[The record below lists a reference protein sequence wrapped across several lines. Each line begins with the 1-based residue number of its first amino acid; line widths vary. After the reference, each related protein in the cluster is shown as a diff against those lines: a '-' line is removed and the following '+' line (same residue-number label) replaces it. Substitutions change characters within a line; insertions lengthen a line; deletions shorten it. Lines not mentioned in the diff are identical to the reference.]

1 MTQQSRNETDA
12 IAAFTQ
18 ALGADRVQLE
28 HSSRL
33 LYASDDGPGC
43 CEPMAVLFPTSHEQ
57 VCAVVAIANR
67 FHIPLIARGA
77 GSGNVGGALPV
88 PGSAVVSLE
97 CMRRVLDF
105 SPGDRV
111 VSVEAGVVTADIDHL
126 ARGAGLFYPPNP
138 GSSAYC
144 RIGGNVATNA
154 AGPRS
159 LKYGVTRDYVLGL
172 RVVTGDARSL
182 VLGCRTSKGVVGYD
196 LTRLIVGSEGTLAI
210 CTEVTLRLVPL
221 PAASATLRA
230 AYSDPIAACRDV
242 LKIMRAPVTPAAVE
256 FLDDRSIALMD
267 PPDRAVL
274 PKGTAALL
282 LIELDGDAGDI
293 DRSVSLLRP
302 ALVGP
307 ALIDFAVEHTREG
320 SARLWSARAALSRA
334 LKRSRRRK
342 LNEDVVVPVNRLPD
356 LLTEIS
362 TLGAHHALP
371 IVTFGHAGN
380 GNLHVNIMVDPA
392 SQAEAVRAHACL
404 RGLFLAVVA
413 LGGTL
418 SGEHGIGT
426 EKVSFV
432 SLEQSPQLID
442 LEWRIKSV
450 LDPNGILN
458 PGKAIPARHGTY
470 HAKGVVGAAHLT

>member
-1 MTQQSRNETDA
+1 MSQRSRNETDA
-12 IAAFTQ
+12 IAAFAQT
-18 ALGADRVQLE
+18 LGADRVQLD

-43 CEPMAVLFPTSHEQ
+43 CEPMAVLFPASHEQ

-67 FHIPLIARGA
+67 FHIPLVARGA
-77 GSGNVGGALPV
+77 GSGNVGGARPV

-97 CMRRVLDF
+97 CMRRILDF
-105 SPGDRV
+105 SPGDRL
-111 VSVEAGVVTADIDHL
+111 VSVEAGVVTADIDRL
-126 ARGAGLFYPPNP
+126 ALGAGLFYPPNP

-196 LTRLIVGSEGTLAI
+196 LARLIVGSEGTLAI
-210 CTEVTLRLVPL
+210 CTEVTLRLAPL
-221 PAASATLRA
+221 PAASATLRV
-230 AYSDPIAACRDV
+230 AYSDPLSACRDV
-242 LKIMRAPVTPAAVE
+242 VNVMRSPVTPAAVE
-256 FLDDRSIALMD
+256 FLDDRSIAFMD
-267 PPDRAVL
+267 PSDRASL
-274 PKGTAALL
+274 PTGTAALL
-282 LIELDGDAGDI
+282 LIELDGDTGDI
-293 DRSVSLLRP
+293 ERSISLLKSRLVDP
-302 ALVGP
+302 ALVE
-307 ALIDFAVEHTREG
+307 FAVEHTKEG
-320 SARLWSARAALSRA
+320 SARLWSARTALSRA
-334 LKRSRRRK
+334 LKQSSRRK
-342 LNEDVVVPVNRLPD
+342 INEDVVVPVSRLAD
-356 LLTEIS
+356 LLAEI
-362 TLGAHHALP
+362 GALAARHSLP

-392 SQAEAVRAHACL
+392 SQAEATRASACL
-404 RGLFLAVVA
+404 RELFLAVLA

-426 EKVSFV
+426 DKLPFV

-442 LEWRIKSV
+442 LERRIKSV

-458 PGKAIPARHGTY
+458 PGKAIPACTAPTTRS
-470 HAKGVVGAAHLT
+470 ARQV